1 MENFNIELLEK
12 AKQTKS
18 AGELL
23 ALAKENGM
31 EMNEEQAN
39 AYFAQL
45 HPASGE
51 MADDELE
58 NVAGGGCHTGD
69 GRLVITIDYDC
80 DNWVCVCGNNSSEF
94 EVFGHNAANI
104 CTSCRRNRCCLNCKY
119 MSYERGLWL
128 CNNPANHK

>member
-1 MENFNIELLEK
+1 MENLHPELLAK
-12 AKQTKS
+12 AKQAKS

-45 HPASGE
+45 HPISGE
-51 MADDELE
+51 IADDELE
-58 NVAGGGCHTGD
+58 NVAGGGCHSGD
-69 GRLVITIDYDC
+69 GRLVVTVGYDC
-80 DNWVCVCGNNSSEF
+80 ENWVCTCGNNRSKM
-94 EVFGHNAANI
+94 EVFGHNAADV
-104 CTSCRRNRCCLNCKY
+104 CTSCRRKRCCQNCKY

-128 CNNPANHK
+128 CNNSANNG